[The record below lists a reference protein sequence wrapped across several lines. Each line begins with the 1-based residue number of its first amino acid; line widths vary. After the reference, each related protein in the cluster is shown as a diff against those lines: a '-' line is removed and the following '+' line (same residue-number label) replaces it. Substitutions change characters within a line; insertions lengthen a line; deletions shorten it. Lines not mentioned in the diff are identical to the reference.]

1 MSSLRRALIIG
12 LGAAVSLLALGFV
25 LFASVVTRF
34 PADNNPHADGIVVLT
49 GESMRIA
56 EGARLLDEGRAQ
68 RMLIS
73 GVFRRTGK
81 KALLEISGLPEDK
94 FDCCVDIGYAALD
107 TAGNANETRAWSVS
121 HGYGSLIVVTASYHM
136 PRSLAE
142 LALALPSAELI
153 PHPVIPNNFPPTRWW
168 LHASVTRTL
177 VSEYFKFLPAA
188 AHFTIAR
195 LLRSTQPNS
204 VAEVPAENPAAGIF

>member
-1 MSSLRRALIIG
+1 MSSLRRAII
-12 LGAAVSLLALGFV
+12 LGTGATLSLLVLGFV
-25 LFASVVTRF
+25 LFASVVTRM
-34 PADNNPHADGIVVLT
+34 PAENNPHADGIVVLT
-49 GESMRIA
+49 GEGRRIA

-94 FDCCVDIGYAALD
+94 FDCCVDVGYAALD
-107 TAGNANETRAWSVS
+107 TAGNANETRAWAASR
-121 HGYGSLIVVTASYHM
+121 GYESLIVVTASYHM

-142 LALALPSAELI
+142 LSLAMPGTELI
-153 PHPVIPNNFPPTRWW
+153 PHPVVPSNFPPTRWW

-177 VSEYFKFLPAA
+177 ISEYFKFLPTV
-188 AHFTIAR
+188 AHLTVAR
-195 LLRSTQPNS
+195 LLRSTQS
-204 VAEVPAENPAAGIF
+204 SSLAEVPAGQSAGIF

>member
-1 MSSLRRALIIG
+1 M
-12 LGAAVSLLALGFV
+12 
-25 LFASVVTRF
+25 
-34 PADNNPHADGIVVLT
+34 LT
-49 GESMRIA
+49 GEGRRIA

-94 FDCCVDIGYAALD
+94 FDCCVDVGYNALD
-107 TAGNANETRAWSVS
+107 TAGNANETRAWVAS
-121 HGYGSLIVVTASYHM
+121 HGYDSLIVVTASYHM

-142 LALALPSAELI
+142 LSLALPATQLI
-153 PHPVIPNNFPPTRWW
+153 PHPVVPNNFPPTRWW

-177 VSEYFKFLPAA
+177 ISEYFKFLPTA
-188 AHFTIAR
+188 AHLTVAR
-195 LLRSTQPNS
+195 LLRSTQPSS
-204 VAEVPAENPAAGIF
+204 VAEVPAGHSAGIF

>member
-1 MSSLRRALIIG
+1 MSSLRRVMI
-12 LGAAVSLLALGFV
+12 LGAGATVSLLALGFV
-25 LFASVVTRF
+25 LFASVVTRL

-49 GESMRIA
+49 GEGRRIA

-94 FDCCVDIGYAALD
+94 FDCCVDVGYVG
-107 TAGNANETRAWSVS
+107 TRYGRQCQRNARLGPSR
-121 HGYGSLIVVTASYHM
+121 GYDSLIVVTASYHM

-142 LALALPSAELI
+142 LSLAHAGDASSI
-153 PHPVIPNNFPPTRWW
+153 PHPVVPNNFPPSRWW

-177 VSEYFKFLPAA
+177 ISEYFKFLPTA
-188 AHFTIAR
+188 AHLTVAR
-195 LLRSTQPNS
+195 LLRSTQSSS
-204 VAEVPAENPAAGIF
+204 VAEVPAEHSAGIF

>member
-1 MSSLRRALIIG
+1 MIIG
-12 LGAAVSLLALGFV
+12 VGATVSLLALGFV
-25 LFASVVTRF
+25 LFASVVTRL

-49 GESMRIA
+49 GEGRRIA

-81 KALLEISGLPEDK
+81 KALLDISGLPEDK
-94 FDCCVDIGYAALD
+94 FDCCVDVGYAALD
-107 TAGNANETRAWSVS
+107 TAGNANETRAWATSR
-121 HGYGSLIVVTASYHM
+121 GYDSLIVVTASYHM

-142 LALALPSAELI
+142 LSLALPATRLV
-153 PHPVIPNNFPPTRWW
+153 PHPVMPNNFPPTRWW

-177 VSEYFKFLPAA
+177 ISEYFKFLPTA
-188 AHFTIAR
+188 AHLTVAKLF
-195 LLRSTQPNS
+195 RSSQQSS
-204 VAEVPAENPAAGIF
+204 VAEGPAGDSAGIF